1 MNANF
6 DQLRHIH
13 RIHHYCYSTDILH
26 KIDYLCT
33 LWTSCMTDIV
43 RLLCFY
49 RHVKIWDVMIL
60 IPNVLF
66 LFFLLFK
73 IRRVLAKCCKND
85 SPMFTVCLILVLQQ
99 TLIVIFGN
107 SGSLGCN
114 YFPRPAP
121 CGAGAPLFPPCPF
134 TSSFPLFTFPFLSL
148 ALPIF
153 FFCPSLPFLPE

>member
-107 SGSLGCN
+107 SGSLECN
-114 YFPRPAP
+114 YLPRPAP
-121 CGAGAPLFPPCPF
+121 VSIYFIFSP
-134 TSSFPLFTFPFLSL
+134 FTFPFLSL